1 MPSLQREEAPA
12 SAEQRAREVLARYGP
27 AAPPVALAE
36 ICRCEGLAVCAR
48 PFDYVAGIFVNDG
61 VFPVIVVNSRD
72 RRTRQRF
79 TLAHELGHYFLRHR
93 RKSFAEPGGKS
104 PLEREAN
111 RFAAS
116 LLMPAAWVRRSWKD
130 YASNSEN
137 RLPLLAEL
145 FEVSQ
150 AAMEV
155 RVKEL
160 GLNGPPR
167 PRR

>member
-1 MPSLQREEAPA
+1 MPAAQREEEAG
-12 SAEQRAREVLARYGP
+12 AERRAAEVLAQYGL
-27 AAPPVALAE
+27 AAPPVALEE
-36 ICRCEGLAVCAR
+36 ICRREGLAVCSR
-48 PFDYVAGIFVNDG
+48 PFDYVAGVFVNDCE
-61 VFPVIVVNSRD
+61 FPVIVVNSRD

-79 TLAHELGHYFLRHR
+79 TLAHELGHYFLGHR
-93 RKSFAEPGGKS
+93 RRSFAEPGGKS

-130 YASNSEN
+130 YASNREN
-137 RLPLLAEL
+137 RLPLIAEL
-145 FEVSQ
+145 YEVSQ

-160 GLNGPPR
+160 GLDGPP
-167 PRR
+167 PRRR